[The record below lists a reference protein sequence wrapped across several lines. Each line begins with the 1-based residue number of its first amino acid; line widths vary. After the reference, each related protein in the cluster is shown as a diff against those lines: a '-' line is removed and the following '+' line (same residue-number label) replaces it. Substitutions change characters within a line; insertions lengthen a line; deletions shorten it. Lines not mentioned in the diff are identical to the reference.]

1 MVKQYLQ
8 PFAIACMEVFKNFV
22 GAELVAERSY
32 LFDQA
37 VITGWDL
44 FAMIGFT
51 GGARGAVVISMKKNL
66 ACKLT
71 NQFTGKTYETIEDDV
86 TDTIGE
92 IVNIIAGNVKRG
104 EVEKLQLKLSPPM
117 IVRGQGHSISW
128 ITGGDPIVSIP
139 FKIYKNEIF
148 MLSVTLEKKR
158 PQYDA

>member
-8 PFAIACMEVFKNFV
+8 PFAIACMQVFKNFV

-44 FAMIGFT
+44 FAMIGFS
-51 GGARGAVVISMKKNL
+51 GGARGAVVISMKKEL
-66 ACKLT
+66 AFKLAHR
-71 NQFTGKTYETIEDDV
+71 FTGRSYTAMDDDV

-104 EVEKLQLKLSPPM
+104 SIEQLQLRLSPPT
-117 IVRGQGHSISW
+117 IIRGSGHSISW
-128 ITGGDPIVSIP
+128 LAGGDPIVSIP
-139 FKIYKNEIF
+139 FKIYEHEIF
-148 MLSVTLEKKR
+148 MLSVTLEKKGAEHD
-158 PQYDA
+158 P